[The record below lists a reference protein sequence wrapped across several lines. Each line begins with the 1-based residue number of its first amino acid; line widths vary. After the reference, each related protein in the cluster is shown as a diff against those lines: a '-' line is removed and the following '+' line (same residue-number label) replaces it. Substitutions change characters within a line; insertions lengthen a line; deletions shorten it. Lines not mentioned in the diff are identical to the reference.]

1 MNKNLALAAA
11 LSFVL
16 PASAQA
22 PASSDPTAFAL
33 ALHRRLAGGENIMTS
48 PYSLRQALGMA
59 YAGAAGGTRDEMAKV
74 LSAGPAFLTEEA
86 VTRRS
91 LADAN
96 GEATLKVANALFL
109 KKGYDFL
116 PAFLK
121 TARGSFA
128 AEVFVRE
135 FGAAAVKEI
144 NAWVSANTN
153 GKIPVILKELD
164 KLDRAVLLNAV
175 YFKGKWVHAFPK
187 TESGATKGRSG
198 GPRGGPLPETFHPA
212 KAAAYPI
219 KLMSVHETFDY
230 SESEGL
236 QAVRLPYK
244 GGRLAMIAVLPAE
257 ASSLTAFRA
266 SLDAGTWRG
275 LRSGL
280 ERRKGMVAIPRFKFE
295 KTYGMV
301 EPLKAMGMKLPFD
314 QARADFSNMSRPST
328 VEEQLYI
335 TRVVQKTFVAVDE
348 EGTEAAAATAVVM
361 GARGSSMRGP
371 QPFRFVANRP
381 FFFVIEDTLTETILF
396 IGEVQ
401 DPR

>member
-1 MNKNLALAAA
+1 MNKNIALAAA
-11 LSFVL
+11 LSLVL

-33 ALHRRLAGGENIMTS
+33 ALHRSLADGSNIMTS

-59 YAGAAGGTRDEMAKV
+59 YAGAAGQTRDEMART

-91 LADAN
+91 LAAAN

-121 TARGSFA
+121 TARESFG

-135 FGAAAVKEI
+135 FGLAAIKEL
-144 NAWVSANTN
+144 NSWVSASTN
-153 GKIPVILKELD
+153 GRIPTIIKEFD
-164 KLDRAVLLNAV
+164 KFDRAVLLNAV

-187 TESGATKGRSG
+187 TESGQTKGRRG
-198 GPRGGPLPETFHPA
+198 GARGGPLPETFHPA
-212 KAAAYPI
+212 KAAAFPI
-219 KLMSVHETFDY
+219 KLMSVHETFEY
-230 SESEGL
+230 AESEGR

-244 GGRLAMIAVLPAE
+244 GGRMAMIVVLPAE
-257 ASSLTAFRA
+257 SSSLTAFRET
-266 SLDAGTWRG
+266 LDSGTWRG
-275 LRSGL
+275 LRSAFAS
-280 ERRKGMVAIPRFKFE
+280 RKGMVAIPRFTFE
-295 KTYGMV
+295 KTYGMGP
-301 EPLKAMGMKLPFD
+301 PLKAMGMKLPFD

-328 VEEQLYI
+328 MEEELHI

-348 EGTEAAAATAVVM
+348 EGTEAAAATAVIM

-381 FFFVIEDTLTETILF
+381 FFFVIEDTLTKTILF

>member
-1 MNKNLALAAA
+1 MNKITALAAA
-11 LSFVL
+11 LSLVL

-48 PYSLRQALGMA
+48 PYSLRQAAGMA
-59 YAGAAGGTRDEMAKV
+59 YAGAAGATREEMARV

-86 VTRRS
+86 STRKS
-91 LADAN
+91 LSAAN
-96 GEATLKVANALFL
+96 GEATLKVANAMFL
-109 KKGYDFL
+109 KKGYEFL

-121 TARGSFA
+121 TVRESFA

-135 FGAAAVKEI
+135 FGEAALKEL
-144 NAWVSANTN
+144 NAWVAAATH
-153 GKIPVILKELD
+153 GKIPLILTKLD
-164 KLDRAVLLNAV
+164 RLDRAVLVNAV

-187 TESGATKGRSG
+187 TASGGSKHRSG

-212 KAAAYPI
+212 KKPAYPI
-219 KLMSVHETFDY
+219 ELMSVHETFDHA
-230 SESEGL
+230 ESEGY

-257 ASSLTAFRA
+257 ASSLAAFRET
-266 SLDAGTWRG
+266 LDSGIWRG

-280 ERRKGMVAIPRFKFE
+280 APRKGMVAIPRFKFE
-295 KTYGMV
+295 QTHDMV
-301 EPLKAMGMKLPFD
+301 RPLKAMGMTLPFD
-314 QARADFSNMSRPST
+314 LVRADFSNMSRPAKP
-328 VEEQLYI
+328 EEELYI

-361 GARGSSMRGP
+361 GVRGSSMRGP
-371 QPFRFVANRP
+371 EPFRFIANRP
-381 FFFVIEDTLTETILF
+381 FFFVIEDALTGTILF
-396 IGEVQ
+396 LGEVQ